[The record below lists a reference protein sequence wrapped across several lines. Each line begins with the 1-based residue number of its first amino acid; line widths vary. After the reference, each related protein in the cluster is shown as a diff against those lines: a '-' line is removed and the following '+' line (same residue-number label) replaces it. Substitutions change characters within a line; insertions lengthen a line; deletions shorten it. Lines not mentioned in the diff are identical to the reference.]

1 MKWMLYILLVSSYI
15 FLRKKEQFKLQI
27 PHEHIWTDCCGSKS
41 LWFWI
46 SFTCHQTLL
55 SHIQFHFLGGRCNTS
70 CHREWWAAVF
80 VHSSSRGFQ
89 ETLSRIL
96 FQVFKLSYI
105 TKETDVMG
113 IFKLPLLFRVMS
125 QYSINIDLSIP
136 VESLVLD
143 HDNYI
148 SLLYCNFQAFRNDT
162 DFRSDLINLKA
173 RKVAIV
179 VMILARRRMS
189 YFP

>member
-1 MKWMLYILLVSSYI
+1 MSIFGQIAVVLNLYGFEFRFHVI
-15 FLRKKEQFKLQI
+15 R
-27 PHEHIWTDCCGSKS
+27 HCCHT
-41 LWFWI
+41 F
-46 SFTCHQTLL
+46 
-55 SHIQFHFLGGRCNTS
+55 FHFLGERCNTS

-96 FQVFKLSYI
+96 FQVFKLFYI

>member
-1 MKWMLYILLVSSYI
+1 M
-15 FLRKKEQFKLQI
+15 
-27 PHEHIWTDCCGSKS
+27 
-41 LWFWI
+41 
-46 SFTCHQTLL
+46 
-55 SHIQFHFLGGRCNTS
+55 
-70 CHREWWAAVF
+70 
-80 VHSSSRGFQ
+80 HSSSRGFQ

-96 FQVFKLSYI
+96 FQVFKLFYI

>member
-1 MKWMLYILLVSSYI
+1 
-15 FLRKKEQFKLQI
+15 
-27 PHEHIWTDCCGSKS
+27 
-41 LWFWI
+41 
-46 SFTCHQTLL
+46 
-55 SHIQFHFLGGRCNTS
+55 
-70 CHREWWAAVF
+70 
-80 VHSSSRGFQ
+80 
-89 ETLSRIL
+89 
-96 FQVFKLSYI
+96 
-105 TKETDVMG
+105 MG

-173 RKVAIV
+173 GKVAIV
-179 VMILARRRMS
+179 VIILARRRMS